1 MNPVRRR
8 ALRLL
13 LAWGCLYICL
23 AVSEDSGT
31 EGLSSTSLA
40 DFIKLSHFKSLDS
53 SEQTN
58 LELSESDFGPG
69 ALQVSP
75 GSGFFSEE
83 KEDSKVLQSQY
94 LWEEG
99 GDSNDS
105 SVYMGPAAD
114 YSFPLASQKALP
126 KENGTQAKDPQGEPM
141 FNPIS
146 DSLDP
151 DSEAPSTRVLEDE
164 EEGLLPINQSKGMT
178 QSSQMSKTTFSEA
191 PKEDSLYSILFST
204 MASRMGPVTEAATNK
219 HGKESAHEYSS
230 SGFDLGSSMGPSL
243 LPLSPI
249 FSTETTTDPQLVSEL
264 PPKII
269 QESSEA
275 AIEIAGGQLA
285 TVAAVEDDLPEGK
298 ATTQEEIPKPV
309 SGTVAA
315 EMELTGEDLVGSHE
329 DNFQVTETVSRTP
342 NSLSDTS
349 SLDHFWDWTSGRVP
363 TPTANQNSQ
372 DEKLPI
378 ITTAAVEKSF
388 TAQNRDLLLASGVP
402 WSLTQIICKDWS
414 NLAGKNYIIL
424 NMSDNIDC
432 EEFRVER
439 GIRLLA
445 LMEDAFSRYDNGL
458 QGQWLISLS
467 KPNENDKH
475 LLMTLAGEHGVVPT
489 NDVLLALGDVQ
500 KSLAEIGI
508 QNYTTTSS
516 CQSRPSQTHSDYGK
530 LFVVLVII
538 GSICVII
545 IIMGLI
551 YNCWQRRMPKMKNM
565 SHGEEL
571 RFVENGCHDNPTL
584 DVASD
589 SHSEMQEKKPSVNGG
604 GAVNRPESWDVLINK
619 QTNEEGEAFEEDTHL

>member
-1 MNPVRRR
+1 M
-8 ALRLL
+8 
-13 LAWGCLYICL
+13 
-23 AVSEDSGT
+23 SEDSGT
-31 EGLSSTSLA
+31 E
-40 DFIKLSHFKSLDS
+40 
-53 SEQTN
+53 
-58 LELSESDFGPG
+58 
-69 ALQVSP
+69 VSP

-105 SVYMGPAAD
+105 SLYMGPASD
-114 YSFPLASQKALP
+114 YNFPLASQK
-126 KENGTQAKDPQGEPM
+126 ENGRQGKDPQEGPT
-141 FNPIS
+141 FHPVS
-146 DSLDP
+146 DSIDP
-151 DSEAPSTRVLEDE
+151 NSEAPSSSVLEEE
-164 EEGLLPINQSKGMT
+164 EEGLLPINQSKGTT
-178 QSSQMSKTTFSEA
+178 QSRQRSKITFSETSE
-191 PKEDSLYSILFST
+191 EDSLYSVLFST
-204 MASRMGPVTEAATNK
+204 TTSRMGAGAEVATSK
-219 HGKESAHEYSS
+219 HGRESALEHSS
-230 SGFDLGSSMGPSL
+230 LGFDLGSSMGPSL
-243 LPLSPI
+243 LPLTPVLSAET
-249 FSTETTTDPQLVSEL
+249 STGPQLVSEL
-264 PPKII
+264 PPKITS
-269 QESSEA
+269 ESSVA
-275 AIEIAGGQLA
+275 TIEIGGLVLA
-285 TVAAVEDDLPEGK
+285 TAATVGDIREGK
-298 ATTQEEIPKPV
+298 ATTHGEIPNPIA
-309 SGTVAA
+309 GTVVA
-315 EMELTGEDLVGSHE
+315 EVELTREDRIGSHE
-329 DNFQVTETVSRTP
+329 GSPQVTETVSRTP
-342 NSLSDTS
+342 NSPSDPS
-349 SLDHFWDWTSGRVP
+349 SWEHFWDWTSERAP
-363 TPTANQNSQ
+363 TPIQNRQ
-372 DEKLPI
+372 DTKLPI
-378 ITTAAVEKSF
+378 ITTITAEQSF
-388 TAQNRDLLLASGVP
+388 TPQNRDVHVDVLASGVP

-439 GIRLLA
+439 GLQLLA

-489 NDVLLALGDVQ
+489 NDVLLALGDVW

-551 YNCWQRRMPKMKNM
+551 YNCWQRRLPKMKNM

-584 DVASD
+584 DVTSD

-604 GAVNRPESWDVLINK
+604 GAVNGPESWDVLISK
-619 QTNEEGEAFEEDTHL
+619 QANEEGEVFEEDTHL

>member
-1 MNPVRRR
+1 MSPQDYKNF
-8 ALRLL
+8 
-13 LAWGCLYICL
+13 LADQARGCLCISL
-23 AVSEDSGT
+23 AMSEDSGT

-40 DFIKLSHFKSLDS
+40 DFIKMSHFKSLDS

-83 KEDSKVLQSQY
+83 KEDSKVFQSQY

-99 GDSNDS
+99 GDNNDS
-105 SVYMGPAAD
+105 SVYMGAAAD
-114 YSFPLASQKALP
+114 YTFPLASQKALP
-126 KENGTQAKDPQGEPM
+126 KENGTQVKDPQGEPT
-141 FNPIS
+141 FHPIS

-151 DSEAPSTRVLEDE
+151 DSEAPSTRVLEE
-164 EEGLLPINQSKGMT
+164 EEEDLLPINQSKGMT
-178 QSSQMSKTTFSEA
+178 QSSQMSKTTFSET
-191 PKEDSLYSILFST
+191 PKEDSLYAILFST
-204 MASRMGPVTEAATNK
+204 MATRMGPVTEAAMNK
-219 HGKESAHEYSS
+219 HWKESALEYSS
-230 SGFDLGSSMGPSL
+230 SGFDLGSSMGPSI

-264 PPKII
+264 PPKIT
-269 QESSEA
+269 QESTVA
-275 AIEIAGGQLA
+275 TIEIAGEQLA
-285 TVAAVEDDLPEGK
+285 TIAAVEGDLPEGK
-298 ATTQEEIPKPV
+298 ATTQEEIPKLV
-309 SGTVAA
+309 SATIAA
-315 EMELTGEDLVGSHE
+315 EMELTGEDVIGSHE
-329 DNFQVTETVSRTP
+329 DNFQGTETISRTP
-342 NSLSDTS
+342 NSLSDRS
-349 SLDHFWDWTSGRVP
+349 SLEHFWDWTSGRAP

-372 DEKLPI
+372 DTELPI
-378 ITTAAVEKSF
+378 ITTAAAEKSF
-388 TAQNRDLLLASGVP
+388 TAQNRDLLIASGVP
-402 WSLTQIICKDWS
+402 WSLTQ
-414 NLAGKNYIIL
+414 
-424 NMSDNIDC
+424 

-439 GIRLLA
+439 GLQLLA

-500 KSLAEIGI
+500 KSLAE
-508 QNYTTTSS
+508 
-516 CQSRPSQTHSDYGK
+516 SRPSQTHSDYGK

-604 GAVNRPESWDVLINK
+604 GAVNGPESWDVLINK

>member
-1 MNPVRRR
+1 MLP
-8 ALRLL
+8 LPPFL
-13 LAWGCLYICL
+13 GCLCISL
-23 AVSEDSGT
+23 AMSEDSGT

-40 DFIKLSHFKSLDS
+40 DFIKMSHFKSLDS

-69 ALQVSP
+69 ALQASP

-114 YSFPLASQKALP
+114 YSFPLASQRTLP
-126 KENGTQAKDPQGEPM
+126 KENGTHVKDPQGEPT
-141 FNPIS
+141 FHPLS
-146 DSLDP
+146 DSFDP
-151 DSEAPSTRVLEDE
+151 DSEAPSTRVLEEE
-164 EEGLLPINQSKGMT
+164 EEGLLPINQLKGMT
-178 QSSQMSKTTFSEA
+178 QSSQMSKTTFSET
-191 PKEDSLYSILFST
+191 PKEDSLYDILFST
-204 MASRMGPVTEAATNK
+204 M
-219 HGKESAHEYSS
+219 YSS
-230 SGFDLGSSMGPSL
+230 SGFDLGSSMGPNI

-264 PPKII
+264 PPKIT
-269 QESSEA
+269 QESTVA
-275 AIEIAGGQLA
+275 AIEIAGEQLA
-285 TVAAVEDDLPEGK
+285 TVAAVEGDLPEGK

-315 EMELTGEDLVGSHE
+315 EMKLTGEDVIGSHQ
-329 DNFQVTETVSRTP
+329 DNFQGTETVSRTP
-342 NSLSDTS
+342 NSLSDHS
-349 SLDHFWDWTSGRVP
+349 SLHHFWDWTSR
-363 TPTANQNSQ
+363 
-372 DEKLPI
+372 
-378 ITTAAVEKSF
+378 
-388 TAQNRDLLLASGVP
+388 R
-402 WSLTQIICKDWS
+402 IICKDWS

-439 GIRLLA
+439 GLQLLA

-458 QGQWLISLS
+458 QGQWMISLS

-604 GAVNRPESWDVLINK
+604 GAVNGPESWDVLINK

>member
-1 MNPVRRR
+1 M
-8 ALRLL
+8 
-13 LAWGCLYICL
+13 
-23 AVSEDSGT
+23 SEDSGT
-31 EGLSSTSLA
+31 EGLSSTSLV
-40 DFIKLSHFKSLDS
+40 DFITMSHFKSLDS

-58 LELSESDFGPG
+58 LELSASDFGPG

-105 SVYMGPAAD
+105 SVYVGPAAD

-126 KENGTQAKDPQGEPM
+126 KENGTQVKDAQEGPTFHPV
-141 FNPIS
+141 S
-146 DSLDP
+146 DFLDP
-151 DSEAPSTRVLEDE
+151 DSEAPSTRVLEEE

-178 QSSQMSKTTFSEA
+178 QSRQMSKTTFSETST
-191 PKEDSLYSILFST
+191 EDSLYSILFAT
-204 MASRMGPVTEAATNK
+204 MASRMDPATNK
-219 HGKESAHEYSS
+219 HGKESALEYSS

-264 PPKII
+264 PPKIT
-269 QESSEA
+269 QESSVA
-275 AIEIAGGQLA
+275 AVEIAGKQLA
-285 TVAAVEDDLPEGK
+285 TVAAVEGDLPERK
-298 ATTQEEIPKPV
+298 ATTHEEVSKPV
-309 SGTVAA
+309 AGTIAA
-315 EMELTGEDLVGSHE
+315 ERELTKEDLIGSHE

-342 NSLSDTS
+342 NSLSDPS
-349 SLDHFWDWTSGRVP
+349 SLGHFWDWTSGRAP
-363 TPTANQNSQ
+363 TPTANQDSQ
-372 DEKLPI
+372 DTKVPLV
-378 ITTAAVEKSF
+378 TTAAAEKSY

-402 WSLTQIICKDWS
+402 WSLTQIICKDWN
-414 NLAGKNYIIL
+414 NLASKNYIIL

-439 GIRLLA
+439 GLRLLA

-458 QGQWLISLS
+458 QGQWLISLN

-516 CQSRPSQTHSDYGK
+516 CQSHPSQTHSDYGK

-604 GAVNRPESWDVLINK
+604 GAVNGPESWDVLISK

>member
-1 MNPVRRR
+1 MQNECKIKKFLSTPNTQVIQGNP
-8 ALRLL
+8 LFL
-13 LAWGCLYICL
+13 
-23 AVSEDSGT
+23 
-31 EGLSSTSLA
+31 
-40 DFIKLSHFKSLDS
+40 F
-53 SEQTN
+53 
-58 LELSESDFGPG
+58 P
-69 ALQVSP
+69 
-75 GSGFFSEE
+75 
-83 KEDSKVLQSQY
+83 
-94 LWEEG
+94 
-99 GDSNDS
+99 
-105 SVYMGPAAD
+105 D

-126 KENGTQAKDPQGEPM
+126 KENGTQVKEAQEGPTFHPV
-141 FNPIS
+141 S

-151 DSEAPSTRVLEDE
+151 DSEAPSTRVLEEE

-178 QSSQMSKTTFSEA
+178 QSRQMSKTTFSETPTA
-191 PKEDSLYSILFST
+191 DSLYSILFST
-204 MASRMGPVTEAATNK
+204 MASRMDPATNK

-264 PPKII
+264 PPKIT
-269 QESSEA
+269 QESSLA
-275 AIEIAGGQLA
+275 AVEIAGKQLA
-285 TVAAVEDDLPEGK
+285 TVAAVEGDLPERK
-298 ATTQEEIPKPV
+298 ATTHEDVSKPV
-309 SGTVAA
+309 AGTIAA
-315 EMELTGEDLVGSHE
+315 ERELTREDLIGSHE

-342 NSLSDTS
+342 NSLSDPS
-349 SLDHFWDWTSGRVP
+349 SLAHFWDWTSGRAP
-363 TPTANQNSQ
+363 TPTANQDSQ
-372 DEKLPI
+372 DTKVPL
-378 ITTAAVEKSF
+378 ITTAAAEKSY

-402 WSLTQIICKDWS
+402 WSLTQIICKDWN
-414 NLAGKNYIIL
+414 NLASKNYIIL

-439 GIRLLA
+439 GLRLLA

-458 QGQWLISLS
+458 QGQWLISLN

-500 KSLAEIGI
+500 KSLAE
-508 QNYTTTSS
+508 
-516 CQSRPSQTHSDYGK
+516 
-530 LFVVLVII
+530 
-538 GSICVII
+538 
-545 IIMGLI
+545 
-551 YNCWQRRMPKMKNM
+551 

-604 GAVNRPESWDVLINK
+604 GAVNGPESWDVLISK

>member
-141 FNPIS
+141 FHPIS

-285 TVAAVEDDLPEGK
+285 TVAAVEDDLPGGK

-402 WSLTQIICKDWS
+402 WSLTQI
-414 NLAGKNYIIL
+414 
-424 NMSDNIDC
+424 
-432 EEFRVER
+432 
-439 GIRLLA
+439 
-445 LMEDAFSRYDNGL
+445 
-458 QGQWLISLS
+458 
-467 KPNENDKH
+467 
-475 LLMTLAGEHGVVPT
+475 
-489 NDVLLALGDVQ
+489 
-500 KSLAEIGI
+500 GI

-604 GAVNRPESWDVLINK
+604 GAVNGPESWDVLINK

>member
-13 LAWGCLYICL
+13 LAWGCLCICL
-23 AVSEDSGT
+23 AMSEDSGT
-31 EGLSSTSLA
+31 EGLSSTSLV
-40 DFIKLSHFKSLDS
+40 DFITMSHFKSLDS

-58 LELSESDFGPG
+58 LELSASDFGPG

-105 SVYMGPAAD
+105 SVYVGPAAD

-126 KENGTQAKDPQGEPM
+126 KENGTQVKDAQERPTFHPV
-141 FNPIS
+141 S

-151 DSEAPSTRVLEDE
+151 DSEAPSTRVLEE
-164 EEGLLPINQSKGMT
+164 EEEELLPINQSKGMT
-178 QSSQMSKTTFSEA
+178 QSRQMSKTTFSETST
-191 PKEDSLYSILFST
+191 EDSLYSILFAT
-204 MASRMGPVTEAATNK
+204 MASRMDPATNK
-219 HGKESAHEYSS
+219 HGKESALEYSS

-264 PPKII
+264 PPKIT
-269 QESSEA
+269 QESSVA
-275 AIEIAGGQLA
+275 AVEIAGKQLA
-285 TVAAVEDDLPEGK
+285 TVAAVEGDLPERK
-298 ATTQEEIPKPV
+298 ATTHEEVSKPV
-309 SGTVAA
+309 AGTIAA
-315 EMELTGEDLVGSHE
+315 ERELTREDLIGSHE

-342 NSLSDTS
+342 NSLSDPS
-349 SLDHFWDWTSGRVP
+349 SLAHFWDWTSGRAP
-363 TPTANQNSQ
+363 TPTANQDSQ
-372 DEKLPI
+372 DTKVPLV
-378 ITTAAVEKSF
+378 TTAAAEKSY

-402 WSLTQIICKDWS
+402 WSLTQIICKDWN
-414 NLAGKNYIIL
+414 NLASKNYIIL

-439 GIRLLA
+439 GLRLLA

-458 QGQWLISLS
+458 QGQWLISLN

-516 CQSRPSQTHSDYGK
+516 CQSHPSQTHSDYGK

-604 GAVNRPESWDVLINK
+604 GAVNGPESWDVLISK
-619 QTNEEGEAFEEDTHL
+619 QTNEEGEVFEEDTHL